1 MSWLGKILGG
11 LFGLKVFGPFGAI
24 LGIYLGHLVDRQ
36 ETYGSMPRMEK
47 AKFRFQKVASLQER
61 NAVFF
66 SCVFSMLAKLARAD
80 GAISADEIE
89 VVERFMQNDLNL
101 DPQRQKMAKNIFRAA
116 RESDKSFTAYAK
128 DFHQTFQGDR
138 TMLENLL
145 DILLRLSLADGK
157 IVQAEEELLRDAAR
171 IFGLGGFAFERMRST
186 HSAVP
191 NREYAIL
198 GCSPDASPAEI
209 KRRYRTLVKENH
221 PDALRAMG
229 QPEEFAKI
237 SAQKFREIQEAYES
251 IKERKGF
258 S

>member
-11 LFGLKVFGPFGAI
+11 LFGFKVFGPFGEI

-36 ETYGSMPRMEK
+36 ETYGSMPRTDK
-47 AKFRFQKVASLQER
+47 PKFRFQKTTSIQER
-61 NAVFF
+61 NAAFF

-116 RESDKSFTAYAK
+116 RESNKSFAAYAE
-128 DFHQTFQGDR
+128 DFHRTFQGDR

-157 IVQAEEELLRDAAR
+157 IVAAEEKLLREAAS
-171 IFGLGGFAFERMRST
+171 IFGMGGFAFDQLQSRHRV
-186 HSAVP
+186 AP
-191 NREYAIL
+191 DREYAIL

-209 KRRYRTLVKENH
+209 KRRYRMLVKENH

-229 QPEEFAKI
+229 QPEDFAKI